1 MHDDQ
6 ARAAD
11 YDDPMCSKLLGTAA
25 DVLRSFGSAFG
36 GRHLAIVGGAVPSLL
51 VGRLPDRL
59 RPHVGTADL
68 DFHLS
73 LHLLDG
79 ETADYYQAII
89 DGLRS
94 LGLRTDMQGGREVR
108 WRWVGRHRGAR
119 VQVEFLCPMRDRA
132 GRPEKPAS
140 GTPAEA
146 NIGPAGEITALA
158 VGYGHLVPHD
168 TVYVERRVLTNDGM
182 LGYEFPVAGLAPW
195 LCLKADA
202 IMRRRKPKD
211 AYDVVWLL
219 GALGP
224 EKAAAQISDS
234 PLLNEELALDVLGQL
249 VRLIN
254 DQFRDTMSVGPAM
267 YAKFQEADDDAADR
281 RHAFGT
287 IAAFGRAL
295 KECGINFLHGT
306 SVGCAYRGV
315 SFVVQREITWTK
327 QGSAPKLNPLPCP
340 GRARACGRAEG

>member
-6 ARAAD
+6 ARAVD

-25 DVLRSFGSAFG
+25 DILRSFGSAFG

-51 VGRLPDRL
+51 AGRLPERL
-59 RPHVGTADL
+59 SPHVGTADL

-89 DGLRS
+89 DGLRA
-94 LGLRTDMQGGREVR
+94 LGLRTDVQGGREVK

-119 VQVEFLCPMRDRA
+119 AQVEFLCPMRNQA

-158 VGYGHLVPHD
+158 VGYGHLVPRD
-168 TVYVERRVLTNDGM
+168 TVYVERRVMTSDGM
-182 LGYEFPVAGLAPW
+182 LGFEFPVAGLASW
-195 LCLKADA
+195 LCLKSDA

-219 GALGP
+219 DALGP
-224 EKAAAQISDS
+224 EVAARSISAS
-234 PLLNEELALDVLGQL
+234 PLLNEELAFDVLGQL
-249 VRLIN
+249 ARLVT
-254 DQFRDTMSVGPAM
+254 DQFRDTASVGPAM
-267 YAKFQEADDDAADR
+267 YASFLEADDGEANS

-287 IAAFGRAL
+287 VAAFGKAL
-295 KECGINFLHGT
+295 TTHGIKF
-306 SVGCAYRGV
+306 
-315 SFVVQREITWTK
+315 
-327 QGSAPKLNPLPCP
+327 
-340 GRARACGRAEG
+340 

>member
-6 ARAAD
+6 ARAAA

-51 VGRLPDRL
+51 VGRLPERL

-94 LGLRTDMQGGREVR
+94 LGLQTDVQDGREVK

-119 VQVEFLCPMRDRA
+119 AQVEFLCPMRDGA

-140 GTPAEA
+140 GTLAEA

-158 VGYGHLVPHD
+158 VGYGHLVPRD
-168 TVYVERRVLTNDGM
+168 TVYVERRVMTSDGM
-182 LGYEFPVAGLAPW
+182 LGYKFPVAGLAPW

-219 GALGP
+219 NALGP
-224 EKAAAQISDS
+224 EEAAARIGDS
-234 PLLNEELALDVLGQL
+234 PLLGEDTAVDVLGQL
-249 VRLIN
+249 ARLIT
-254 DQFRDTMSVGPAM
+254 DQFRDIASVGPTM
-267 YAKFQEADDDAADR
+267 YADFLEADNGDAER
-281 RHAFGT
+281 RQASGT
-287 IAAFGRAL
+287 VAAFGKAL
-295 KECGINFLHGT
+295 N
-306 SVGCAYRGV
+306 ARGMK
-315 SFVVQREITWTK
+315 F
-327 QGSAPKLNPLPCP
+327 
-340 GRARACGRAEG
+340 

>member
-6 ARAAD
+6 AKAAA

-51 VGRLPDRL
+51 ASRLPDRL

-94 LGLRTDMQGGREVR
+94 LGLRTDVQGGREVK
-108 WRWVGRHRGAR
+108 WRWVGRHRGGR

-132 GRPEKPAS
+132 GRSEKPAS

-158 VGYGHLVPHD
+158 VGYGHLVPRD
-168 TVYVERRVLTNDGM
+168 TVYVERRVMTSDGM
-182 LGYEFPVAGLAPW
+182 LEYEFPVAGLAPW

-219 GALGP
+219 NALGP
-224 EKAAAQISDS
+224 EEAAARISDS
-234 PLLNEELALDVLGQL
+234 PLLGEEMAVDVLGQL
-249 VRLIN
+249 ARLIT
-254 DQFRDTMSVGPAM
+254 DQFRDTASVGPAM
-267 YAKFQEADDDAADR
+267 YADFLEAENGGAER
-281 RHAFGT
+281 RHASGT
-287 IAAFGRAL
+287 VAAFGRAL
-295 KECGINFLHGT
+295 NARGIKF
-306 SVGCAYRGV
+306 
-315 SFVVQREITWTK
+315 
-327 QGSAPKLNPLPCP
+327 
-340 GRARACGRAEG
+340 

>member
-1 MHDDQ
+1 VLDDQ
-6 ARAAD
+6 ARAGD

-51 VGRLPDRL
+51 AGRIPERL
-59 RPHVGTADL
+59 QPHVGTADL

-94 LGLRTDMQGGREVR
+94 LGLRTDVQGGRAVK

-132 GRPEKPAS
+132 GRPEKPAA

-158 VGYGHLVPHD
+158 VGFGHLVPRD
-168 TVYVERRVLTNDGM
+168 TVRIERRVMTSDG
-182 LGYEFPVAGLAPW
+182 LLRYEFPVAGLTSW

-219 GALGP
+219 DALGP
-224 EKAAAQISDS
+224 AEAARRISDS
-234 PLLNEELALDVLGQL
+234 PLLDGEFTADTLRQVN
-249 VRLIN
+249 RLIR
-254 DQFRDTMSVGPAM
+254 DQFRDTASAGPAM
-267 YAKFQEADDDAADR
+267 YASFVDVDDREAER
-281 RHAFGT
+281 RHASGT
-287 IAAFGRAL
+287 VAAFGKAL
-295 KECGINFLHGT
+295 GARGIEL
-306 SVGCAYRGV
+306 
-315 SFVVQREITWTK
+315 
-327 QGSAPKLNPLPCP
+327 
-340 GRARACGRAEG
+340 

>member
-1 MHDDQ
+1 MHSDQ
-6 ARAAD
+6 ALAAD
-11 YDDPMCSKLLGTAA
+11 YDDPMCARLLGTAA

-51 VGRLPDRL
+51 AGALPRHI

-94 LGLRTDMQGGREVR
+94 LGLRTDVQGGREIR
-108 WRWVGRHRGAR
+108 WRWTGRYRDAR
-119 VQVEFLCPMRDRA
+119 LQVEFLCPIRDRA

-158 VGYGHLVPHD
+158 VGYGHLVPGD
-168 TVYVERRVLTNDGM
+168 TVLVERRVPTSRGM
-182 LGYEFPVAGLAPW
+182 LGYEFPVAGPASW

-202 IMRRRKPKD
+202 IMRRDKPKD
-211 AYDVVWLL
+211 AYDVVWLID
-219 GALGP
+219 ALGP
-224 EKAAAQISDS
+224 GEVAARIAAS
-234 PLLNEELALDVLGQL
+234 PLLDGELAPDLLDQL
-249 VRLIN
+249 TRLTS
-254 DQFRDTMSVGPAM
+254 DQFRDTDAAGPAM
-267 YAKFQEADDDAADR
+267 YATFLGTGNGDAER
-281 RHAFGT
+281 RHA
-287 IAAFGRAL
+287 
-295 KECGINFLHGT
+295 HGT
-306 SVGCAYRGV
+306 VAALG
-315 SFVVQREITWTK
+315 RE
-327 QGSAPKLNPLPCP
+327 L
-340 GRARACGRAEG
+340 RAREVGLRK

>member
-1 MHDDQ
+1 MHDNQ
-6 ARAAD
+6 ARASA

-25 DVLRSFGSAFG
+25 NVLRSFGSAFG
-36 GRHLAIVGGAVPSLL
+36 ERHLAIVGGAVPSLL
-51 VGRLPDRL
+51 VGSLPERL

-94 LGLRTDMQGGREVR
+94 LGLWTDVQGGREVK

-119 VQVEFLCPMRDRA
+119 LQVEFLCPMRDRA

-158 VGYGHLVPHD
+158 VGYGHLVPRD
-168 TVYVERRVLTNDGM
+168 TVYVERRVMTSDGM
-182 LGYEFPVAGLAPW
+182 LAYEFPVAGLAAW
-195 LCLKADA
+195 LCLKTDA

-219 GALGP
+219 NALGP
-224 EKAAAQISDS
+224 EEAAARISDS
-234 PLLNEELALDVLGQL
+234 PLLGEEMAVDVLGQL
-249 VRLIN
+249 ARLVT
-254 DQFRDTMSVGPAM
+254 DQFRDVASAGPVM
-267 YAKFQEADDDAADR
+267 YADFLETDDGGSDR
-281 RHAFGT
+281 RHAHGT
-287 IAAFGRAL
+287 VAAFGKAL
-295 KECGINFLHGT
+295 HARGIKF
-306 SVGCAYRGV
+306 
-315 SFVVQREITWTK
+315 
-327 QGSAPKLNPLPCP
+327 
-340 GRARACGRAEG
+340 